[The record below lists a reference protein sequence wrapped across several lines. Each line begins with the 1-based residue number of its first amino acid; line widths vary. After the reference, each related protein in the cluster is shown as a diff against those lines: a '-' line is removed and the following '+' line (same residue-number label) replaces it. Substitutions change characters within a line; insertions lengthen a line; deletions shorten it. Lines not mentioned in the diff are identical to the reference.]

1 MATCPTCQQE
11 IQIKVLAGKTVAID
25 VGHGW
30 ASGAA
35 FDVGATGNNVNE
47 QSLNAEVAR
56 LVRIDLE
63 NKGAKVHVFDYT
75 SESSPRLFLRQK
87 GKRAGDVKA
96 DVFVSIHHNAFDGSV
111 NGTETLVDDDATQE
125 DMRLA
130 KTIQNALLKELGYA
144 NRGVKRQPLGVL
156 KGCPVS
162 IPACLT
168 EGFFI
173 DWRHFQGKIPSIATV
188 SYANGVARGIEQF
201 LTER

>member
-1 MATCPTCQQE
+1 MATCPTCHQE
-11 IQIKVLAGKTVAID
+11 IQNKVLAGKIIAID

-35 FDVGATGNNVNE
+35 FDVGATGNNTNE

-56 LVRIDLE
+56 LVKVDLE
-63 NKGAKVHVFDYT
+63 NKGAVVHVFDYT

-111 NGTETLVDDDATQE
+111 NGTETLMDDDATQE
-125 DMRLA
+125 DVRLA
-130 KTIQNALLKELGYA
+130 KAIQNALLKELGYA
-144 NRGVKRQPLGVL
+144 NRGVKRQNLGVL

-173 DWRHFQGKIPSIATV
+173 DWKYFNGKIPSTATV
-188 SYANGVARGIEQF
+188 GYANGVARGIEQF
-201 LTER
+201 LTEQ